1 MEPNPLAVGGA
12 DVDGTSMT
20 DVDRVAITPD
30 AVLDAAMAIIE
41 SEGVEALSMRRLA
54 GDLGV
59 RTPTVYWHVGG
70 RQDILD
76 KIIERLTDEFGR
88 LRPRGKTPAARIS
101 SLCMALVT
109 EVRRRPHVIAVS
121 RTAGRG
127 EAIFAQ
133 AQQRIAR
140 EVEAAGLHGRD
151 AAFALRTILFQLGGF
166 IVVDFGIDHDSTVRG
181 AARWEGGDPELRD
194 ELSHSIDI
202 DEVFRFCLD
211 AILARLLP
219 AE

>member
-1 MEPNPLAVGGA
+1 MEPNVLAVGAA

-20 DVDRVAITPD
+20 GVDRVAITPD

-101 SLCMALVT
+101 SLCMALVA

-127 EAIFAQ
+127 EAIFAR
-133 AQQRIAR
+133 AQERIAR
-140 EVEAAGLHGRD
+140 EVDGAGLHGLE

-166 IVVDFGIDHDSTVRG
+166 IVVDFGTDHDSSVHG

-219 AE
+219 VG